1 MYQSWKN
8 NHINQTVII
17 LFPLIKNKFS
27 NFVFIFYWHQ
37 QFIKCYM
44 HVFFSS
50 RWVNIQITTF
60 EFIYQKVIYCISKM
74 FDRYPWLFFQ
84 YLLIMIVN
92 NFEIR
97 TIVINISPNILNFV
111 KISINTLPLT
121 RSEISEQNTS
131 ALANTLKNKSSIMFP
146 KTYIVSQARESFN
159 IKNII

>member
-50 RWVNIQITTF
+50 RWVNIEITTF

-121 RSEISEQNTS
+121 RIWKFLNKRLVLLPRHLKISRS
-131 ALANTLKNKSSIMFP
+131 
-146 KTYIVSQARESFN
+146 
-159 IKNII
+159 

>member
-1 MYQSWKN
+1 MRHFLLFFSKNQIVVFPVHAMYQSWKN

-60 EFIYQKVIYCISKM
+60 EFIYQKVIYCISKT

-121 RSEISEQNTS
+121 RIWKFLNKRLVLLPRHLKISRS
-131 ALANTLKNKSSIMFP
+131 
-146 KTYIVSQARESFN
+146 
-159 IKNII
+159 